1 MARGTGSNVHI
12 ETSSAPVT
20 AAPLSVAAWFKID
33 DLTHV
38 GAILG
43 IGDASTGNNLWGL
56 DAAGTVA
63 GDPLRFFS
71 FDTSFSSADST
82 IAYTADVWHHACGV
96 ELSASSRAVYL
107 DGGSK
112 GTNTDTRSPDDADEV
127 QIGQY
132 ARSTGDGDLLGDVAE
147 AAIWNVALT
156 DAEALILSKGYS
168 PLFVRPESLV
178 FYMPLIRDIYDV
190 IGAIG
195 FTDVST
201 TLTDHPAII
210 YPGRAQIGLDT
221 AAAVAA
227 PIPDRVFQVEQA
239 IERSS
244 LF

>member
-33 DLTHV
+33 NLTHV

-56 DAAGTVA
+56 DVAGTVA

-71 FDTSFSSADST
+71 FDGTFSSADAST
-82 IAYTADVWHHACGV
+82 APTANTWHHACGV
-96 ELSASSRAVYL
+96 ELSTTSRAVYL

-112 GTNTDTRSPDDADEV
+112 GTNTDTQSPDDVDEV

-132 ARSTGDGDLLGDVAE
+132 ARSTGDGDLIGDVAE

-156 DAEALILSKGYS
+156 DAEALILSKKYS

-178 FYMPLIRDIYDV
+178 FYMTLVRDIYDV
-190 IGAIG
+190 IGAIS

-201 TLTDHPAII
+201 TITDHPAII
-210 YPGRAQIGLDT
+210 YPGRAQIGLS
-221 AAAVAA
+221 AAAAA
-227 PIPDRVFQVEQA
+227 AANTRRYGLLPMGVG
-239 IERSS
+239 
-244 LF
+244 

>member
-1 MARGTGSNVHI
+1 MARGTGSDVHI

-20 AAPLSVAAWFKID
+20 VAPLSLSAWFKID
-33 DLTHV
+33 DLTHTGGILGV
-38 GAILG
+38 GASG
-43 IGDASTGNNLWGL
+43 SGNDLWGL
-56 DAAGTVA
+56 DAAGTVG

-71 FDTSFSSADST
+71 FDTSFSSADSST
-82 IAYTADVWHHACGV
+82 GFSADTWHHACGV

-112 GTNTDTRSPDDADEV
+112 GTNADTRTPDGSDEV

-178 FYMPLIRDIYDV
+178 FYMPLVRDIYDV
-190 IGAIG
+190 IGAIA

-210 YPGRAQIGLDT
+210 YPGRNQMGLDV

-227 PIPDRVFQVEQA
+227 NTR
-239 IERSS
+239 RYS
-244 LF
+244 LTMTGVG